1 MDAMDTVVDRTV
13 IDAAVTPSA
22 TAAPDSLPD
31 SGTLALS
38 PTRLSGRAL
47 WLVRAG
53 WLAVV
58 LLLLGVFFTGL
69 PQTYGDMLN
78 MQPAT
83 SAALENAG
91 LPQNFPALFLV
102 TLDTTLM
109 LSFLVICGLLVWR
122 RSDDWMA
129 MYTGLMLLLTAG
141 IYTDPIYRF
150 PSFLVTA
157 FLVGLGETLQAM
169 FFYVFPN
176 GRFIPSWIR
185 WIAPPLFVMRV
196 AIWLTITLPRYAAS
210 SLHNVEGMG
219 RIEQDGWDV
228 AIVMVLIALGLIS
241 QIYRY
246 RRASTP
252 TQRVQ
257 VRWLLVGFGLAAGVI
272 AMYVTVVNVF
282 GLLSGDVHTAF
293 FSLAAAR
300 LIRHAAMLAL
310 PITLTIAIL
319 RYRVL
324 DVDFVISR
332 GLVYGALTML
342 YIGLVVGMQQVFS
355 TLLGGQQSGIAIA
368 LSTALLAAIFQPLR
382 NRFQRFVDRRFY
394 RQFLE
399 KQTKTAGSAS
409 DTETRTKP
417 RSFSAQYTGE
427 HIGPYAVQDLIGR
440 GGMGEVYRGEHTAL
454 HRRVAIKLLSHTQT
468 DNAEFRTRF
477 EREARI
483 VAGLRHPNIVTVY
496 DFGTLEGTSYM
507 VMEYID
513 GQELRDYVAANG
525 GKLSLD
531 ETLPIIQEI
540 ASALDYAHD
549 QDLIH
554 RDIKPSNVMIQRITS
569 TGSSRTIQAV
579 LMDFGIAKMLSSQ
592 TQLTLTGTVGT
603 LDYMSPEQITASD
616 EIDRRTDIYALGIM
630 TYQILTG
637 KHPYPGDNAGQ
648 VLMSHIQA
656 PIPDARALIPELPA
670 AAALA
675 LKRAMSKKP
684 ADRFATAGDF
694 ARALGGEVGNSLR

>member
-1 MDAMDTVVDRTV
+1 MDAMDTVIDRVETSV
-13 IDAAVTPSA
+13 PLAASESL
-22 TAAPDSLPD
+22 PDSSTLPD
-31 SGTLALS
+31 SGTQALS
-38 PTRLSGRAL
+38 PTRLTGRIL
-47 WLVRAG
+47 WIARAG
-53 WLAVV
+53 WLTVTVV
-58 LLLLGVFFTGL
+58 LLVVFISGL
-69 PQTYGDMLN
+69 PQTYHEMLN

-83 SAALENAG
+83 RAALENAG
-91 LPQNFPALFLV
+91 LPENFPALFLV
-102 TLDTTLM
+102 SLDALLM
-109 LSFLVICGLLVWR
+109 FSFLVICGLLMWR

-129 MYTGLMLLLTAG
+129 MYTSLLLLLTAG

-157 FLVGLGETLQAM
+157 LLVGLGETLQAM

-185 WIAPPLFVMRV
+185 WIAPPLLISRV
-196 AIWLTITLPRYAAS
+196 LIWLTITLPRYAAS
-210 SLHNVEGMG
+210 DLHNVEGMG

-252 TQRVQ
+252 AQRVQ

-272 AMYVTVVNVF
+272 ALYVTVVNVF
-282 GLLSGDVHTAF
+282 GLLSGDVDTAF
-293 FSLAAAR
+293 FSLAVAR
-300 LIRHAAMLAL
+300 LIRHSAMLAL
-310 PITLTIAIL
+310 PVTLTIAIL

-332 GLVYGALTML
+332 GLVYGALTLL
-342 YIGLVVGMQQVFS
+342 YIGLVVGMQQVF
-355 TLLGGQQSGIAIA
+355 LALFGGEQSGIAIA
-368 LSTALLAAIFQPLR
+368 LSTALLAAIFQPVR

-399 KQTKTAGSAS
+399 AQTKTAASAP

-417 RSFSAQYTGE
+417 RTLNAQYSGDY
-427 HIGPYAVQDLIGR
+427 IGPYAVKELIGR
-440 GGMGEVYRGEHTAL
+440 GGMGEVYMGEHTAL

-468 DNAEFRTRF
+468 DNAEFRSRF

-483 VAGLRHPNIVTVY
+483 VAALRHPNIVTVY

-507 VMEYID
+507 VMEHID

-525 GKLSLD
+525 GKLALD
-531 ETLPIIQEI
+531 EVLPIIREI

-554 RDIKPSNVMIQRITS
+554 RDIKPSNVMLQRITS
-569 TGSSRTIQAV
+569 TGAGRTIQAV

-603 LDYMSPEQITASD
+603 LDYMSPEQITGSD

-648 VLMSHIQA
+648 IVMNHLQGA
-656 PIPDARALIPELPA
+656 IPDARILAPELPES
-670 AAALA
+670 AALA
-675 LKRAMSKKP
+675 LKRAMAKNP

-694 ARALGGEVGNSLR
+694 ARALAGEVGTTL